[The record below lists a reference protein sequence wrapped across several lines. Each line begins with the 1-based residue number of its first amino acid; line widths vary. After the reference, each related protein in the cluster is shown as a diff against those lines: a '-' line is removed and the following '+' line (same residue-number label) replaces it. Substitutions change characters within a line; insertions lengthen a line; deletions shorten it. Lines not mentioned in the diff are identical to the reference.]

1 MQAEFRSRTGQ
12 RDDSID
18 HRVSCEKH
26 ETSTESETVAG
37 PLRRAHTPKKKMW
50 LRWRSWHLARKAS
63 HEHII

>member
-50 LRWRSWHLARKAS
+50 LRWRS
-63 HEHII
+63 